1 MTSSLQPTNKGRK
14 GAEQS
19 SPRLV
24 GSQVAN
30 PEPEELKSW
39 ALVELFGHARLVG
52 LVTSNPIEL
61 PGTIRVD
68 VPDLLK
74 NGEVARK
81 GFTRYFGRSA
91 IYSLTPCDEET
102 VRKLLP
108 SVDGAPSRP
117 YHLQEE
123 F

>member
-1 MTSSLQPTNKGRK
+1 MTKGRK
-14 GAEQS
+14 RAEKS

-24 GSQVAN
+24 GPPVASN
-30 PEPEELKSW
+30 ETKELKSW
-39 ALVELFGHARLVG
+39 ALVELYGHARIVG
-52 LVTSNPIEL
+52 CVTSNPIEL

-74 NGEVARK
+74 DGEIARK
-81 GFTRYFGRSA
+81 GFTRYFGRAA

-102 VRKLLP
+102 VRRLLP

-117 YHLQEE
+117 YHLQEDY
-123 F
+123 